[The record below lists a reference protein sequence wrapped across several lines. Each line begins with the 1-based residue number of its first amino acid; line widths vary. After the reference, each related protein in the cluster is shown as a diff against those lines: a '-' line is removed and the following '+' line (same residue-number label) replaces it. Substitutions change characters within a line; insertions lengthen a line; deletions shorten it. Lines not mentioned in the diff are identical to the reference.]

1 MKIICVG
8 RNYADHARE
17 LNNEV
22 PTEPVIFLKPDSAIL
37 KDGKSFYLPDHLGSI
52 HHELEIVLRVCKNGK
67 HIAPR
72 FASDYYDQI
81 GLGIDF
87 TARDLQ
93 TKLKNKGLP
102 WELAKGF
109 DGSAVLGDFLPKAQ
123 LGEMNAL
130 QLELQV
136 NGEKRQEGNTSD
148 LLFSFEAIISFVS
161 QYFSLRQGDL
171 IFTGTPAGVGP
182 VQQGDGL
189 VGFLNDQ
196 KLLAFEVK

>member
-37 KDGKSFYLPDHLGSI
+37 KDGKAFYLPDHLGSV
-52 HHELEIVLRVCKNGK
+52 HHELEIVLRICKNGK
-67 HIAPR
+67 HVSPK
-72 FASDYYDQI
+72 FAAEYYDQI

-93 TKLKNKGLP
+93 SKLKNKGLP

-109 DGSAVLGDFLPKAQ
+109 DGSAVLGDFVPKSQ
-123 LGEMNAL
+123 LGNLAQL
-130 QLELQV
+130 QLELLV
-136 NGEKRQEGNTSD
+136 NGEKRQEGNTRD
-148 LLFSFEAIISFVS
+148 LLFSFEAIIAFVS
-161 QYFSLRQGDL
+161 QYFTLRQGDL
-171 IFTGTPAGVGP
+171 IYTGTPAGVGP
-182 VQQGDGL
+182 VQAGDKL
-189 VGFLNDQ
+189 EGFLNGQ
-196 KLLAFEVK
+196 KMLAFEVK

>member
-37 KDGKSFYLPDHLGSI
+37 KDGKAFYLPEHLGEI
-52 HHELEIVLRVCKNGK
+52 HHELEVVLRVCKNGK
-67 HIAPR
+67 HIHEK
-72 FASDYYDQI
+72 FASAYYDQI

-93 TKLKNKGLP
+93 NKLKSKGLP

-109 DGSAVLGDFLPKAQ
+109 DGSAVLGDFIAKET
-123 LGEMNAL
+123 LGDLNSL
-130 QLELQV
+130 QIRLDIE
-136 NGEKRQEGNTSD
+136 GSERQQGNTRD
-148 LLFSFEAIISFVS
+148 LLFPFEKIITFVS
-161 QYFSLRQGDL
+161 QYFTLRQGDL
-171 IFTGTPAGVGP
+171 IFTGTPAGVSA
-182 VQQGDGL
+182 VQPGNRLQGY
-189 VGFLNDQ
+189 LNNQ
-196 KLLAFEVK
+196 LLLDFEVK

>member
-37 KDGKSFYLPDHLGSI
+37 KDGKAFYLPEHLGEI
-52 HHELEIVLRVCKNGK
+52 HHELEVVLRVCKNGK
-67 HIAPR
+67 HIHEK
-72 FASDYYDQI
+72 FASAYYDQI

-93 TKLKNKGLP
+93 NKLKSKGLP

-109 DGSAVLGDFLPKAQ
+109 DGSAVLGDFIAKETLPN
-123 LGEMNAL
+123 LSSL
-130 QLELQV
+130 QIRLDIDGSE
-136 NGEKRQEGNTSD
+136 RQQGNTRD
-148 LLFSFEAIISFVS
+148 LLFTFEKIITFVS
-161 QYFSLRQGDL
+161 QYFTLRQGDL
-171 IFTGTPAGVGP
+171 IFTGTPAGVSA
-182 VQQGDGL
+182 VQPGNRLQGY
-189 VGFLNDQ
+189 LNNQ
-196 KLLAFEVK
+196 LLFDFEVK

>member
-37 KDGKSFYLPDHLGSI
+37 KDGKAFYLPDHLGGV
-52 HHELEIVLRVCKNGK
+52 HHELEIVLRICKNGK
-67 HIAPR
+67 HISTK
-72 FASDYYDQI
+72 FAADYYDQI

-109 DGSAVLGDFLPKAQ
+109 DGSAVLGDFVPKGQ
-123 LGEMNAL
+123 LSDMANL
-130 QLELQV
+130 QLELRV

-148 LLFSFEAIISFVS
+148 LLFSFEAIIAFVS
-161 QYFSLRQGDL
+161 QYFTLRQGDL
-171 IFTGTPAGVGP
+171 IYTGTPAGVGP
-182 VQQGDGL
+182 VVPGDTLEGYL
-189 VGFLNDQ
+189 NGEKRLGFQ
-196 KLLAFEVK
+196 VK

>member
-17 LNNEV
+17 LNNDV

-37 KDGKSFYLPDHLGSI
+37 KDGKAFYVPDHLGSV
-52 HHELEIVLRVCKNGK
+52 HHELEIVLRICKNGK
-67 HIAPR
+67 HISPK
-72 FASDYYDQI
+72 FAADYYDQI

-109 DGSAVLGDFLPKAQ
+109 DGSAVLGEFVPKSQ
-123 LGEMNAL
+123 LGDMMNL
-130 QLELQV
+130 QIELQV
-136 NGEKRQEGNTSD
+136 NGQKRQAGNTRD
-148 LLFSFEAIISFVS
+148 LLFSFEAIIAFVS
-161 QYFSLRQGDL
+161 QYFTLRQGDL
-171 IFTGTPAGVGP
+171 IYTGTPAGVGP
-182 VQQGDGL
+182 VQPGDKLEGY
-189 VGFLNDQ
+189 LNGQ
-196 KLLAFEVK
+196 KMLAFEIK

>member
-37 KDGKSFYLPDHLGSI
+37 KDGKAFYVPDHLGSV
-52 HHELEIVLRVCKNGK
+52 HHELEIVLRICKNGK
-67 HIAPR
+67 HISPK

-81 GLGIDF
+81 GLGVDF
-87 TARDLQ
+87 TARELQ

-109 DGSAVLGDFLPKAQ
+109 DGSAVLGDFVPKSQ
-123 LGEMNAL
+123 LGDMAKL

-148 LLFSFEAIISFVS
+148 LLFSFEAIIVFVS
-161 QYFSLRQGDL
+161 QYFTLRQGDL
-171 IFTGTPAGVGP
+171 IYTGTPAGVGP
-182 VQQGDGL
+182 VQPGDKLEGYLNGQKML
-189 VGFLNDQ
+189 V
-196 KLLAFEVK
+196 FEVK

>member
-37 KDGKSFYLPDHLGSI
+37 KDGKAFYLPDHLGSI
-52 HHELEIVLRVCKNGK
+52 HHELEIVLRICKNGK

-109 DGSAVLGDFLPKAQ
+109 DGSAVLGDFVPKEH
-123 LGEMNAL
+123 LGVLQDL

-136 NGEKRQEGNTSD
+136 NGEKRQAGNTRD

-182 VQQGDGL
+182 VHAGDKLKGY
-189 VGFLNDQ
+189 LNGQ
-196 KLLAFEVK
+196 NLLAFEVK

>member
-37 KDGKSFYLPDHLGSI
+37 KDGKAFYVPDHLGSV
-52 HHELEIVLRVCKNGK
+52 HHELEIVLRLCKNGK
-67 HIAPR
+67 HISPK
-72 FASDYYDQI
+72 FAADYYDQI

-93 TKLKNKGLP
+93 SKLKNKGLP

-109 DGSAVLGDFLPKAQ
+109 DGSAVLGDFVPKSHLGDLAQ
-123 LGEMNAL
+123 L
-130 QLELQV
+130 QLELLV
-136 NGEKRQEGNTSD
+136 NGEKRQEGNTRD
-148 LLFSFEAIISFVS
+148 LLFSFEAIIAFVS
-161 QYFSLRQGDL
+161 QYFTLRQGDL
-171 IFTGTPAGVGP
+171 IYTGTPAGVGP
-182 VQQGDGL
+182 VQAGNKL
-189 VGFLNDQ
+189 EGFLNGQ
-196 KLLAFEVK
+196 KMLAFEVK

>member
-37 KDGKSFYLPDHLGSI
+37 KDGKVFYLPDHLGSV
-52 HHELEIVLRVCKNGK
+52 HHELEIVLRICKNGK
-67 HIAPR
+67 HISPK

-87 TARDLQ
+87 TARELQ

-109 DGSAVLGDFLPKAQ
+109 DGSAVLGDFVPKNQ
-123 LGEMNAL
+123 LGDMAKL

-136 NGEKRQEGNTSD
+136 NGEKRQEGNTHD
-148 LLFSFEAIISFVS
+148 LLFSFEAIIVFVS
-161 QYFSLRQGDL
+161 QYFTLRQGDL
-171 IFTGTPAGVGP
+171 IYTGTPAGVGP
-182 VQQGDGL
+182 VQPGDKLEGY
-189 VGFLNDQ
+189 LNGQ
-196 KLLAFEVK
+196 KMLAFEVK

>member
-37 KDGKSFYLPDHLGSI
+37 KDGKAFYLPEHLGEV
-52 HHELEIVLRVCKNGK
+52 HHELEVVLRVCKNGK
-67 HIAPR
+67 HIHEK
-72 FASDYYDQI
+72 FASAYYDQI

-93 TKLKNKGLP
+93 NKLKSKGLP

-109 DGSAVLGDFLPKAQ
+109 DGSAVLGDFVAKET
-123 LGEMNAL
+123 LGDLNSL
-130 QLELQV
+130 QIRLDIDGSE
-136 NGEKRQEGNTSD
+136 RQQGNTSD
-148 LLFSFEAIISFVS
+148 LLFSFEKIITFVS
-161 QYFSLRQGDL
+161 QYFTLRQGDL
-171 IFTGTPAGVGP
+171 IFTGTPAGVSA
-182 VQQGDGL
+182 VQPGNRLQGYLNNQLL
-189 VGFLNDQ
+189 VD
-196 KLLAFEVK
+196 FEVK

>member
-37 KDGKSFYLPDHLGSI
+37 KDGKAFYVPDHLGSV
-52 HHELEIVLRVCKNGK
+52 HHELEIVLRICKNGK
-67 HIAPR
+67 HISPK
-72 FASDYYDQI
+72 FAADYYDQI

-93 TKLKNKGLP
+93 SKLKNKGLP

-109 DGSAVLGDFLPKAQ
+109 DGSAVLGDFVPKSHLGDLAQ
-123 LGEMNAL
+123 L
-130 QLELQV
+130 QLELLV
-136 NGEKRQEGNTSD
+136 NGEKRQEGNTRD
-148 LLFSFEAIISFVS
+148 LLFSFEAIIAFVS
-161 QYFSLRQGDL
+161 QYFTLRQGDL
-171 IFTGTPAGVGP
+171 IYTGTPAGVGP
-182 VQQGDGL
+182 VQAGNKL
-189 VGFLNDQ
+189 EGFLNGQ
-196 KLLAFEVK
+196 KMLAFEVK

>member
-37 KDGKSFYLPDHLGSI
+37 KDGKAFYLPEHLGEI
-52 HHELEIVLRVCKNGK
+52 HHELEVVLRVCKNGK
-67 HIAPR
+67 HIHEK
-72 FASDYYDQI
+72 FASAYYDQI

-93 TKLKNKGLP
+93 NKLKSKGLP

-109 DGSAVLGDFLPKAQ
+109 DGSAVLGDFIAKET
-123 LGEMNAL
+123 LGDLSSL
-130 QLELQV
+130 QIRLDIDGSE
-136 NGEKRQEGNTSD
+136 RQQGNTRD
-148 LLFSFEAIISFVS
+148 LLFTFEKIITFVS
-161 QYFSLRQGDL
+161 QYFTLRQGDL
-171 IFTGTPAGVGP
+171 IFTGTPAGVSA
-182 VQQGDGL
+182 VQPGNRLQGY
-189 VGFLNDQ
+189 LNNQ
-196 KLLAFEVK
+196 LLLDFEVK

>member
-37 KDGKSFYLPDHLGSI
+37 KDGKAFYLPDHLGGV
-52 HHELEIVLRVCKNGK
+52 HHELEVVLRVCKNGK
-67 HIAPR
+67 HVSPK
-72 FASDYYDQI
+72 FAGDYYDQI

-109 DGSAVLGDFLPKAQ
+109 DGSAVLGDFVPKSQ
-123 LGEMNAL
+123 LGDLAQL
-130 QLELQV
+130 QLELLV
-136 NGEKRQEGNTSD
+136 NGEKRQEGNTRD
-148 LLFSFEAIISFVS
+148 LLFSFEAIIAFVS
-161 QYFSLRQGDL
+161 QYFTLRQGDL
-171 IFTGTPAGVGP
+171 IYTGTPAGVGP
-182 VQQGDGL
+182 VQAGDKL
-189 VGFLNDQ
+189 EGFLNGQ
-196 KLLAFEVK
+196 RMLAFEVK

>member
-37 KDGKSFYLPDHLGSI
+37 KDGKAFYVPDHLGSV
-52 HHELEIVLRVCKNGK
+52 HHELEIVLRICKNGK
-67 HIAPR
+67 HISPK

-87 TARDLQ
+87 TARELQ

-109 DGSAVLGDFLPKAQ
+109 DGSAVMGDFVPKSQ
-123 LGEMNAL
+123 FGDMMSL

-136 NGEKRQEGNTSD
+136 NGEKRQEGNTRD
-148 LLFSFEAIISFVS
+148 LLFSFEAIIVFVS
-161 QYFSLRQGDL
+161 QYFTLRQGDL
-171 IFTGTPAGVGP
+171 IYTGTPAGVGP
-182 VQQGDGL
+182 VQPGDKLEGY
-189 VGFLNDQ
+189 LNGQ
-196 KLLAFEVK
+196 KMLAFEVK

>member
-37 KDGKSFYLPDHLGSI
+37 KDGKAFYLPEHLGEV

-67 HIAPR
+67 HIHEK
-72 FASDYYDQI
+72 FASNYFDQI

-93 TKLKNKGLP
+93 NKLKSKGLP
-102 WELAKGF
+102 WELAKSF
-109 DGSAVLGDFLPKAQ
+109 DGSAVLGNFVPKEQ
-123 LGEMNAL
+123 LGDLN
-130 QLELQV
+130 QLELRLDIDGVQ
-136 NGEKRQEGNTSD
+136 RQQGNTRD
-148 LLFSFEAIISFVS
+148 LLFPFEKIIAFVS
-161 QYFSLRQGDL
+161 QYFTLRQGDL
-171 IFTGTPAGVGP
+171 IFTGTPAGVSA
-182 VQQGDGL
+182 VQPGNRLQGH
-189 VGFLNDQ
+189 LNQ
-196 KLLAFEVK
+196 QLLLDFEVK

>member
-37 KDGKSFYLPDHLGSI
+37 KDGKAFYLPEHLGEI
-52 HHELEIVLRVCKNGK
+52 HHELEVVLRVCKNGK
-67 HIAPR
+67 HIHEK
-72 FASDYYDQI
+72 FASAYYDQI

-93 TKLKNKGLP
+93 NKLKSKGLP

-109 DGSAVLGDFLPKAQ
+109 DGSAVLGDFIAKETLPN
-123 LGEMNAL
+123 LSSL
-130 QLELQV
+130 QIRLDIDGSE
-136 NGEKRQEGNTSD
+136 RQQGNTRD
-148 LLFSFEAIISFVS
+148 LLFTFEKIITFVS
-161 QYFSLRQGDL
+161 QYFTLRQGDL
-171 IFTGTPAGVGP
+171 IFTGTPAGVSA
-182 VQQGDGL
+182 VQPGNRLQGY
-189 VGFLNDQ
+189 LNNQ
-196 KLLAFEVK
+196 LLLDFEVK

>member
-37 KDGKSFYLPDHLGSI
+37 KDGKAFYLPDHLGSV
-52 HHELEIVLRVCKNGK
+52 HHELEIVLRICKNGK
-67 HIAPR
+67 HISPK
-72 FASDYYDQI
+72 FAADYYDQI

-109 DGSAVLGDFLPKAQ
+109 DGSAVLGDFVPKSQLGDMAQ
-123 LGEMNAL
+123 L
-130 QLELQV
+130 QIELLV
-136 NGEKRQEGNTSD
+136 NGEKRQAGNTRD
-148 LLFSFEAIISFVS
+148 LLFSFEAIIVFVS
-161 QYFSLRQGDL
+161 QYFTLRQGDL
-171 IFTGTPAGVGP
+171 IYTGTPAGVGP
-182 VQQGDGL
+182 VQPGDILEGY
-189 VGFLNDQ
+189 LNGEKRLYFQ
-196 KLLAFEVK
+196 VK

>member
-37 KDGKSFYLPDHLGSI
+37 KDGKAFYLPEHLGEI
-52 HHELEIVLRVCKNGK
+52 HHELEVVLRVCKNGK
-67 HIAPR
+67 HIHEK
-72 FASDYYDQI
+72 FASAYYDQI

-93 TKLKNKGLP
+93 NKLKIKGLP

-109 DGSAVLGDFLPKAQ
+109 DGSAVLGDFIAKET
-123 LGEMNAL
+123 LGDLSSL
-130 QLELQV
+130 QIRLDIDGSE
-136 NGEKRQEGNTSD
+136 RQQGNTRD
-148 LLFSFEAIISFVS
+148 LLFTFEKIITFVS
-161 QYFSLRQGDL
+161 QYFTLRQGDL
-171 IFTGTPAGVGP
+171 IFTGTPAGVSA
-182 VQQGDGL
+182 VQPGNRLQGY
-189 VGFLNDQ
+189 LNNQ
-196 KLLAFEVK
+196 LLLDFEVK

>member
-37 KDGKSFYLPDHLGSI
+37 KDGKAFYVPDHLGSV
-52 HHELEIVLRVCKNGK
+52 HHELEIVLRICKNGK
-67 HIAPR
+67 HISPK
-72 FASDYYDQI
+72 FAADYYDQI

-93 TKLKNKGLP
+93 STLKNKGLP

-109 DGSAVLGDFLPKAQ
+109 DGSAVLGDFVPKSHLGDLAQ
-123 LGEMNAL
+123 L
-130 QLELQV
+130 QLELLV
-136 NGEKRQEGNTSD
+136 NGEKRQEGNTRD
-148 LLFSFEAIISFVS
+148 LLFSFEAIIAFVS
-161 QYFSLRQGDL
+161 QYFTLRQGDL
-171 IFTGTPAGVGP
+171 IYTGTPAGVGP
-182 VQQGDGL
+182 VQAGNKL
-189 VGFLNDQ
+189 EGFLNGQ
-196 KLLAFEVK
+196 KMLAFEVK

>member
-37 KDGKSFYLPDHLGSI
+37 KDGKAFYLPNHLGSV
-52 HHELEIVLRVCKNGK
+52 HHELEIVLRICKNGK
-67 HIAPR
+67 HISPK

-87 TARDLQ
+87 TARELQ

-109 DGSAVLGDFLPKAQ
+109 DGSAVLGEFVSKSQ
-123 LGEMNAL
+123 LGDMMNL
-130 QLELQV
+130 QLQLQV
-136 NGEKRQEGNTSD
+136 NGEKRQEGNTRD
-148 LLFSFEAIISFVS
+148 LLFSFEAIIVFVS
-161 QYFSLRQGDL
+161 QYFTLRQGDL
-171 IFTGTPAGVGP
+171 IYTGTPAGVGP
-182 VQQGDGL
+182 VHTGDKLEGY
-189 VGFLNDQ
+189 LNGQ
-196 KLLAFEVK
+196 KMLAFEVK

>member
-37 KDGKSFYLPDHLGSI
+37 KDGKAFYLPDHLGSV
-52 HHELEIVLRVCKNGK
+52 HHELEIVLRICKNGK
-67 HIAPR
+67 HISPK

-87 TARDLQ
+87 TARELQ

-109 DGSAVLGDFLPKAQ
+109 DGSAVLGDFVSKSQ
-123 LGEMNAL
+123 LGDMMNL
-130 QLELQV
+130 QLQLQV

-148 LLFSFEAIISFVS
+148 LLFSFEAIIVFVS
-161 QYFSLRQGDL
+161 QYFTLRQGDL
-171 IFTGTPAGVGP
+171 IYTGTPAGVGP
-182 VQQGDGL
+182 VQPGDKLEGY
-189 VGFLNDQ
+189 LNGQ
-196 KLLAFEVK
+196 KMLAFEVK

>member
-37 KDGKSFYLPDHLGSI
+37 KDGKAFYLPEHLGEI
-52 HHELEIVLRVCKNGK
+52 HHELEVVLRVCKNGK
-67 HIAPR
+67 HIHEK
-72 FASDYYDQI
+72 FASAYYDQI

-93 TKLKNKGLP
+93 NKLKSKGLP

-109 DGSAVLGDFLPKAQ
+109 DGSAVLGDFVAKET
-123 LGEMNAL
+123 LGDLDSL
-130 QLELQV
+130 QIRLDIDGSE
-136 NGEKRQEGNTSD
+136 RQQGNTRD
-148 LLFSFEAIISFVS
+148 LLFAFEKIITFVS
-161 QYFSLRQGDL
+161 QYFTLRQGDL
-171 IFTGTPAGVGP
+171 IFTGTPAGVSA
-182 VQQGDGL
+182 VQPGNRLQGY
-189 VGFLNDQ
+189 LNNQ
-196 KLLAFEVK
+196 LLLDFEVK

>member
-37 KDGKSFYLPDHLGSI
+37 KDGKAFYLPEHLGEI
-52 HHELEIVLRVCKNGK
+52 HHELEVVLRVCKNGK
-67 HIAPR
+67 HIHEK
-72 FASDYYDQI
+72 FASAYYDQI

-93 TKLKNKGLP
+93 NKLKIKGLP

-109 DGSAVLGDFLPKAQ
+109 DGSAVLGDFIAKET
-123 LGEMNAL
+123 LGDLSSL
-130 QLELQV
+130 QIRLDIDGSE
-136 NGEKRQEGNTSD
+136 RQQGNTRD
-148 LLFSFEAIISFVS
+148 LLFPFEKIITFVS
-161 QYFSLRQGDL
+161 QYFTLRQGDL
-171 IFTGTPAGVGP
+171 IFTGTPAGVSA
-182 VQQGDGL
+182 VQPGNRLQGY
-189 VGFLNDQ
+189 LNNQ
-196 KLLAFEVK
+196 LLLDFEVK